1 MSKKEDQTNKTPQ
14 QKGLQD
20 FKKIKLERDEFL
32 KGWQQER
39 ASFLNYKKEEKERF
53 KEVVNF
59 SNERLIK
66 SLIVVLDNLNL
77 AIQSFI
83 KQNEEK
89 KDKEEYIK
97 GIYLI
102 KDQFEDILQKEGV
115 EIITADPGG
124 EFDPTF
130 QEAITEVEHKEFK
143 PHSIVQMLE
152 RGYILNGKIIR
163 PCRVIVAKK
172 INDK

>member
-1 MSKKEDQTNKTPQ
+1 MSKKDEKTNKVPEEDF
-14 QKGLQD
+14 QD
-20 FKKIKLERDEFL
+20 IEKLKSERDEYL

-39 ASFLNYKKEEKERF
+39 ASFINYKKEEKERF

-77 AIQSFI
+77 AIQSFVN
-83 KQNEEK
+83 QNKEK
-89 KDKEEYIK
+89 KEKEEYIK

-115 EIITADPGG
+115 EIIIANPGD

-143 PHSIVQMLE
+143 PYSIVQMLE
-152 RGYILNGKIIR
+152 KGYVLNGKIIR

-172 INDK
+172 IDDK